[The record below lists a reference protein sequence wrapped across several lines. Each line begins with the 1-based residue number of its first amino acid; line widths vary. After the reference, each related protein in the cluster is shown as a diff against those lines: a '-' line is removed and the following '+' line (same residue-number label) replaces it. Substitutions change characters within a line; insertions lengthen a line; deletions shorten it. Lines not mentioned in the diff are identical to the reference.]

1 MCRHTVL
8 VLVAV
13 LAIGSVARGEKLDE
27 ESRKWLEGVSAIALG
42 DESKAYRQLKDRA
55 ERVEFEKIFWARRDP
70 DLRTAEN
77 EYQQE
82 FLARRS
88 QADQR
93 FGGKGFAGSA
103 TGCGR
108 LFILLGEPDSVR
120 EAAGEALLGGPPG
133 SNGAER
139 SSATEF
145 TAAPKV
151 TPQVWIYKDRRDIT
165 FPGGEAR
172 FALDTRCA
180 VSLGVSAKLDRI
192 ASAHV
197 VNPGLT
203 FRIEGGRI
211 ARLADLLPKPT
222 AALGMLEA
230 GRTDFPV
237 AGQVSYIRAEGST
250 ALIGLARAETA
261 PAGSGKAAALTVAAE
276 AVTEDGRVVAVD
288 ERALTAAIDDKGG
301 ALLSYRLFLKPGHY
315 TLRYGV
321 LDEKGGKGAAASEG
335 IDVPDLGGSDL
346 STGSLMVV
354 RDLVEGATA
363 NAAEPLDA
371 FTLGGVKLVP
381 RFGNAFRRSE
391 TVHFFYSV
399 NGGVDDATGRSNLTV
414 GLSLLKGRA
423 LLASTPDQSF
433 TEPHV
438 VSSVGPVELAFE
450 PGTYTARLTVK
461 DRVSQKDAT
470 VDQTF
475 RVE

>member
-1 MCRHTVL
+1 MSRHTVL
-8 VLVAV
+8 VLVAL
-13 LAIGSVARGEKLDE
+13 LATGSVARAEKLDE
-27 ESRKWLEGVSAIALG
+27 ESRKWLEGISAIILG
-42 DESKAYRQLKDRA
+42 DESKTYRQLKDRA

-77 EYQQE
+77 EYQRE
-82 FLARRS
+82 FLARKAE
-88 QADQR
+88 ADRR

-151 TPQVWIYKDRRDIT
+151 APQVWIYKDRRDIT

-192 ASAHV
+192 AGAHV
-197 VNPGLT
+197 VNPGLPY
-203 FRIEGGRI
+203 RIEGGRI

-250 ALIGLARAETA
+250 ALIGLARAEAA
-261 PAGSGKAAALTVAAE
+261 PPGSGRVALTVAAE
-276 AVTEDGRVVAVD
+276 AVTDDGRVAAVD

-301 ALLSYRLFLKPGHY
+301 ALLSYRLFLKPGRY

-321 LDEKGGKGAAASEG
+321 LDEKGGRGASASEA

-354 RDLVEGATA
+354 RDMVEGATG
-363 NAAEPLDA
+363 NATEPLDA

-381 RFGNAFRRSE
+381 RFGNSFRRSE

-414 GLSLLKGRA
+414 GLSLLKGSA
-423 LLASTPDQSF
+423 VVASTPDQSF

-450 PGTYTARLTVK
+450 PGTYTARLKVK